1 MMAHSPRRISEVKP
15 MLVVVL
21 AALSVSPLACT
32 SATASSPRLL
42 TANVVDPNDVNQ
54 VSKFNSCE
62 GHAYPEQNSPN
73 SGKNYFWPNSTNFST
88 NTVLKEYAACDGTA
102 GQTAQDQSADQ
113 QDRGRTLHLVCDN
126 SSTRLRYFHVN
137 FTSAVVGK
145 HVSAGEFLGY
155 ASMVGTG
162 QAPSQAWNFSS
173 NFDIAVSEGDDRTTE
188 NYFSKLSP
196 AALSAWGARGLTS
209 PSQAIVPGNP
219 TCAQFN
225 PAGNAGVFAFTPL
238 R

>member
-1 MMAHSPRRISEVKP
+1 

-32 SATASSPRLL
+32 SATASSPRSL

-145 HVSAGEFLGY
+145 HVSAIDGRHGAGAVSGVEFLE
-155 ASMVGTG
+155 
-162 QAPSQAWNFSS
+162 Q
-173 NFDIAVSEGDDRTTE
+173 
-188 NYFSKLSP
+188 
-196 AALSAWGARGLTS
+196 
-209 PSQAIVPGNP
+209 
-219 TCAQFN
+219 
-225 PAGNAGVFAFTPL
+225 L
-238 R
+238 RHCGERRR

>member
-1 MMAHSPRRISEVKP
+1 
-15 MLVVVL
+15 
-21 AALSVSPLACT
+21 
-32 SATASSPRLL
+32 
-42 TANVVDPNDVNQ
+42 
-54 VSKFNSCE
+54 
-62 GHAYPEQNSPN
+62 
-73 SGKNYFWPNSTNFST
+73 
-88 NTVLKEYAACDGTA
+88 
-102 GQTAQDQSADQ
+102 
-113 QDRGRTLHLVCDN
+113 
-126 SSTRLRYFHVN
+126 
-137 FTSAVVGK
+137 
-145 HVSAGEFLGY
+145 
-155 ASMVGTG
+155 MVGTG